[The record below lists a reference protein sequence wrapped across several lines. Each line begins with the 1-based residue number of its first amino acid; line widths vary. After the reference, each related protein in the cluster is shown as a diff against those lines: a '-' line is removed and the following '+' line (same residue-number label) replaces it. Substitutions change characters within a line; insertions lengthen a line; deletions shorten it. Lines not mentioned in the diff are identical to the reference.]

1 VRVSGRLGAQKLETL
16 AGARGI
22 ALEQRV
28 DEVVEQDHR
37 PRMRE

>member
-1 VRVSGRLGAQKLETL
+1 VRASGRLGAQKLETL

-22 ALEQRV
+22 SLEQRV